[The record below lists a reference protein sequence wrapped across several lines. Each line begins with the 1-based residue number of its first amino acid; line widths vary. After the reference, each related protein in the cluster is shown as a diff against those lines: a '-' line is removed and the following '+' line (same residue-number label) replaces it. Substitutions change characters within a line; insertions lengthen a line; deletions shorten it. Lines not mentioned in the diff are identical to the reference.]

1 MNITSIDRT
10 TRYLI
15 LSAAVLSLLIVLLVF
30 GSKTSLQDK
39 RVSTGP
45 QPEKTPPAAE
55 YNKPPKLPFSAA
67 DHYFRF
73 DQLEEAYRAPG
84 EYTHRLPGEAYGFE
98 SLSFIVTDT
107 QPNGGP
113 NLHVHEFEE
122 AHVLLEGTAR
132 YRLGDKTF
140 TAEAP
145 YIVKVPAG
153 VPHTFINAGTKP
165 FNLIA
170 VFASKSLGSKR
181 LGPNPLISPAPKK

>member
-1 MNITSIDRT
+1 MSSIDRT
-10 TRYLI
+10 TRYL
-15 LSAAVLSLLIVLLVF
+15 VLSISVLSVLIAVLVF
-30 GSKTSLQDK
+30 GSTTSVQDK
-39 RVSTGP
+39 SAAPGR
-45 QPEKTPPAAE
+45 QPEKTPPTAE
-55 YNKPPKLPFSAA
+55 YNHPPKMPFSAA
-67 DHYFRF
+67 DNYFRF

-84 EYTHRLPGEAYGFE
+84 EFTHRLPGETYGFE

-132 YRLGDKTF
+132 YRLGEKSF

-170 VFASKSLGSKR
+170 VFASKRLGSKR